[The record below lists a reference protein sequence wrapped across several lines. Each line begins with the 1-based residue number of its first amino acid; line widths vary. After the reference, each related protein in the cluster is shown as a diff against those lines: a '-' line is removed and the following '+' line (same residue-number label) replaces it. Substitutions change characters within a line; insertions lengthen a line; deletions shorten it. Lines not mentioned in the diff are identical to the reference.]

1 MNDYDERVENIVAHT
16 FESKLKNAT
25 RCSSIE
31 IFGQCSATDCSLLQ
45 VRLSDSTAQ
54 RLRWTESLFYRRN
67 RCGVLEDT
75 F

>member
-31 IFGQCSATDCSLLQ
+31 IFG
-45 VRLSDSTAQ
+45 
-54 RLRWTESLFYRRN
+54 
-67 RCGVLEDT
+67 
-75 F
+75 